1 VMLRVVC
8 LHNDTPIQKTECAPG
23 PPLVRAAKLTRFAGQ
38 ICDENRMR
46 IDPTPASKRHH
57 CGACAHKMQAAF
69 YTQISL
75 CHLRKIDC
83 DANRHRH
90 GSIQGMLRSKT
101 L

>member
-1 VMLRVVC
+1 MCPR
-8 LHNDTPIQKTECAPG
+8 
-23 PPLVRAAKLTRFAGQ
+23 PPLVRAAKLTRFGGQ

-57 CGACAHKMQAAF
+57 CGAFARKMQDAF
-69 YTQISL
+69 YAQISL
-75 CHLRKIDC
+75 RHLRKIDC
-83 DANRHRH
+83 YANRHPH